1 MFEPFDN
8 HCLVLYNPTTLQFK
22 CPKWNV
28 SLYLSTAHIQ
38 GTEVVAQKTFTVTQE
53 AVDLVFEGYGF
64 KLHVPEDALPA
75 EVSETRLDVQVSL
88 SGHFQMPSD
97 SRLISAVYWV
107 SSPHKLMKPITVE
120 IQHCATLTNDEQ
132 CSHLTFVH
140 SMCSQEKLPYMFME
154 QDGGVFTPHSSYGIL
169 SHHHCQYPWRLVST
183 FGSWHIISLCIDA
196 FYFIFGSDIVLQ
208 AMQDV
213 YSSLNAVS
221 GPDLEVE
228 FETDNISLSI
238 PEDGI
243 CLQNG
248 WTIKPLVPP
257 VVSFW

>member
-28 SLYLSTAHIQ
+28 SLYVSTAHIQ
-38 GTEVVAQKTFTVTQE
+38 GTEVVAQKIFTVTQE
-53 AVDLVFEGYGF
+53 AVDLDFEDYGF

-75 EVSETRLDVQVSL
+75 EVSETQLDVQVSL

-107 SSPHKLMKPITVE
+107 SSPHKFTKPITVE

-169 SHHHCQYPWRLVST
+169 SLPHFSGLGVIVKRLLRIL
-183 FGSWHIISLCIDA
+183 FRPQAIDA
-196 FYFIFGSDIVLQ
+196 KSNQQQPVQPEEGEVVEQYCAQLYTTKLVNEWKADFVVTKNLDSCLT
-208 AMQDV
+208 
-213 YSSLNAVS
+213 VS
-221 GPDLEVE
+221 
-228 FETDNISLSI
+228 N
-238 PEDGI
+238 
-243 CLQNG
+243 C
-248 WTIKPLVPP
+248 
-257 VVSFW
+257 